1 MDISA
6 LTGCLER
13 EEKARTEEAAE
24 HATSAAA
31 LQKNIADLQVCIT
44 KAITYHLQ
52 LQHCKRAQLTHWY
65 ASSRTS
71 SPTALYFIPCTW
83 L

>member
-31 LQKNIADLQVCIT
+31 LQKNIADLQVCI
-44 KAITYHLQ
+44 LQ
-52 LQHCKRAQLTHWY
+52 YIVYLF
-65 ASSRTS
+65 SSRNATELNK
-71 SPTALYFIPCTW
+71 PTGRHQAGHHH
-83 L
+83 

>member
-31 LQKNIADLQVCIT
+31 LQKNIADLQACVPWSISC
-44 KAITYHLQ
+44 
-52 LQHCKRAQLTHWY
+52 
-65 ASSRTS
+65 S
-71 SPTALYFIPCTW
+71 TAKEVN
-83 L
+83 

>member
-13 EEKARTEEAAE
+13 EEKARTEAAAE

-44 KAITYHLQ
+44 KAITYTIS
-52 LQHCKRAQLTHWY
+52 CSIAKEV
-65 ASSRTS
+65 S
-71 SPTALYFIPCTW
+71 
-83 L
+83 

>member
-31 LQKNIADLQVCIT
+31 LQKNIADLQVCTT
-44 KAITYHLQ
+44 KAISYTFS
-52 LQHCKRAQLTHWY
+52 CSIAKEG
-65 ASSRTS
+65 S
-71 SPTALYFIPCTW
+71 
-83 L
+83 